1 MNKTDVTKTLVGQMQ
16 QKCSDWGIY
25 WRAPD
30 AHGVQPSVEQATE
43 LLVYALGVEVEIK
56 LPEPQ
61 PVPMILHCP
70 RCHLQHIDEP
80 RHPGLGCRREVPQAN
95 PSVDGSGPVDLET
108 WMNPP
113 HRSHLCAGCGF
124 IWRPAD
130 VPTTGVAAITTR
142 GQNDTDFTL
151 MPVFSDAQVERAA
164 RTPMPGGAAAWH
176 WVFGGGM
183 EITQDHLD
191 WFRRVLSF
199 GACGVLANPERDRS
213 PAAAQE
219 RSKDL
224 SAELQELL
232 RQKRSEK
239 PGEPT

>member
-1 MNKTDVTKTLVGQMQ
+1 MSTTN
-16 QKCSDWGIY
+16 
-25 WRAPD
+25 
-30 AHGVQPSVEQATE
+30 ATP
-43 LLVYALGVEVEIK
+43 AAAI
-56 LPEPQ
+56 
-61 PVPMILHCP
+61 PMILHCP
-70 RCHLQHIDEP
+70 RCHLQHIDTP
-80 RHPGLGCRREVPQAN
+80 DPCGEVPGFEGRAPCYAHVIGEGRQCTHWA
-95 PSVDGSGPVDLET
+95 
-108 WMNPP
+108 NPP

-130 VPTTGVAAITTR
+130 VPTTGVAAITTH

-183 EITQDHLD
+183 DITQDHLD

-213 PAAAQE
+213 LAAAQE
-219 RSKDL
+219 KSKDL